1 MRKAA
6 YLLIGLGVL
15 LLDQVTKVMVTDRLL
30 FGEAHH
36 VTSWF
41 SIVHWQNRGGV
52 WGTFQNLSTPLATAI
67 FMILPLAGV
76 GILVFLFLRSE
87 RALDRALF
95 SMILGGAAGNLM
107 DRFRLGAVIDFL
119 DFHLPEGPSWP
130 AFNVADAAL
139 STGIVV
145 LLFITLRRPPTEHK
159 NAPDPFPHR

>member
-6 YLLIGLGVL
+6 YLLIGLAVL
-15 LLDQVTKVMVTDRLL
+15 ILDQATKAMVTGRLA

-52 WGTFQNLSTPLATAI
+52 WGTFQNLSTPLSAAL
-67 FMILPLAGV
+67 FMVLPLAGV
-76 GILVFLFLRSE
+76 GILVYLFLRSE
-87 RALDRALF
+87 RALDRILF
-95 SMILGGAAGNLM
+95 SMILGGAAGNLL

-145 LLFITLRRPPTEHK
+145 LLFLTLQRPPTEK
-159 NAPDPFPHR
+159 TNAPDPVPHR